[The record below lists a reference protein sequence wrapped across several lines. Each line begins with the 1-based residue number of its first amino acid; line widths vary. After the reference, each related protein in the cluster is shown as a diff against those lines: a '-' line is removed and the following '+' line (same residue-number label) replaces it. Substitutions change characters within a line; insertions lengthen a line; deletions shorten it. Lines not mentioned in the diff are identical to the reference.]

1 MADSSTLFTGASRYA
16 SDFQSL
22 IDRAVRIASLPL
34 TQLQSARSTLQA
46 QSSALS
52 ALEDAF
58 QSLQTALSSLESAT
72 GVSGYSTAV
81 SNGAVLSAAV
91 STGAMT
97 GVWTVEVT
105 SLGAWT
111 STLSKDGL
119 TTVTDPSTQNISA
132 ASSFTLTVDG
142 TPTVITPAAGTLAA
156 LVEAINEAD
165 LEVEASVVNLGSGS
179 SPDYRLAIRSTKL
192 AAVSIQLNDGT
203 QDLME
208 TLATGGPAAYKVNG
222 MASAIQSDS
231 RTVTLAPGLT
241 ITLLSV
247 SETGVA
253 TTVTV
258 SRSATAFSN
267 ALSSLVT
274 AYNAAVDALDAH
286 RGQKGGALAGQSI
299 VFTLTD
305 ALRQLTRYEAGSGAI
320 RSLTDLGLSF
330 DDKGKLSLDATA
342 FQDAVGDNASAL
354 LDFLGASA
362 GSGFLQWAS
371 GVLDGLLDSTD
382 GALSLS
388 LGTLRDQLSA
398 QDDRIE
404 AEQDRV
410 EQIRQNLVAQMAAAD
425 ALIASLEQQARYITG
440 LFESM
445 RIAARM
451 YSQ

>member
-119 TTVTDPSTQNISA
+119 TTVTDPSTQNLSA

-208 TLATGGPAAYKVNG
+208 TLATGGPAA
-222 MASAIQSDS
+222 
-231 RTVTLAPGLT
+231 
-241 ITLLSV
+241 
-247 SETGVA
+247 
-253 TTVTV
+253 
-258 SRSATAFSN
+258 
-267 ALSSLVT
+267 
-274 AYNAAVDALDAH
+274 
-286 RGQKGGALAGQSI
+286 
-299 VFTLTD
+299 
-305 ALRQLTRYEAGSGAI
+305 
-320 RSLTDLGLSF
+320 
-330 DDKGKLSLDATA
+330 
-342 FQDAVGDNASAL
+342 
-354 LDFLGASA
+354 
-362 GSGFLQWAS
+362 
-371 GVLDGLLDSTD
+371 
-382 GALSLS
+382 
-388 LGTLRDQLSA
+388 
-398 QDDRIE
+398 
-404 AEQDRV
+404 
-410 EQIRQNLVAQMAAAD
+410 
-425 ALIASLEQQARYITG
+425 
-440 LFESM
+440 
-445 RIAARM
+445 
-451 YSQ
+451 

>member
-22 IDRAVRIASLPL
+22 IDRAVNIASLPL
-34 TQLQSARSTLQA
+34 AQLQSVRSTLQA

-52 ALEDAF
+52 ALQDAF
-58 QSLQTALSSLESAT
+58 ESLQTALTSLESAT

-91 STGAMT
+91 SSGAMT

-119 TTVTDPSTQNISA
+119 LTVTDPSTQNISA

-142 TPTVITPAAGTLAA
+142 SPTLITPEAGTLEA
-156 LVEAINEAD
+156 LVEAINQAGLD
-165 LEVEASVVNLGSGS
+165 VEASVVNVGSGTS
-179 SPDYRLAIRSTKL
+179 LDYRLAIRSTKL
-192 AAVSIQLNDGT
+192 AAVSIQLNDGS
-203 QDLME
+203 QDLMD
-208 TLATGGPAAYKVNG
+208 TLATGEPAAYKVNG

-241 ITLLSV
+241 VTLLSV
-247 SETGVA
+247 SETNVA

-286 RGQKGGALAGQSI
+286 RGQEGGALAGQSI
-299 VFTLTD
+299 VLALTD
-305 ALRQLTRYEAGSGAI
+305 ALRQLTRYEAGSGDI
-320 RSLTDLGLSF
+320 RTLTDLGLSF
-330 DDKGKLSLDATA
+330 DDQGKLSLDATA
-342 FQDAVGDNASAL
+342 LQDAVGDDPAGL
-354 LDFLGASA
+354 LEFLGDSA
-362 GSGFLQWAS
+362 ESGFLQWAAE
-371 GVLDGLLDSTD
+371 VLDGLLDSTD
-382 GALSLS
+382 GTLSLS
-388 LGTLRDQLSA
+388 ISSLEDQISA
-398 QDDRIE
+398 QDDRIA
-404 AEQDRV
+404 AEEDRV
-410 EQIRQNLVAQMAAAD
+410 DQIRQNLVAQMAAAD
-425 ALIASLEQQARYITG
+425 ALIASLEQQARYITD

-445 RIAARM
+445 RIAAQM
-451 YSQ
+451 YSL